1 MGNPLRDRRPPQVFA
16 DGGQRIEIAEEIGNF
31 ERLAR
36 IIEADLA
43 TLEADR
49 LPAQWRKSVVSG
61 ELSFG
66 FLDAQRVVPALRGFA
81 EVEIDAV
88 CQRCLEPFRLPVSVR
103 LRLLFTDEPTAAGVD
118 DGFEIWEQ
126 EEELLRPLDVVEES
140 LIMALPYAPKHAAG
154 EGCAAVSKPEKGATV
169 ELTRPFA
176 ALREQMDGDKSR

>member
-1 MGNPLRDRRPPQVFA
+1 MGNPLYDRRPLRVFA
-16 DGGQRIEIAEEIGNF
+16 ESAQFIEIAEKISSF

-49 LPAQWRKSVVSG
+49 LPAGWRNSVVAG

-66 FLDAQRVVPALRGFA
+66 FLDAQRAVPALRGFA

-88 CQRCLEPFRLPVSVR
+88 CQRCLEPFMLPVSTQ
-103 LRLLFTDEPTAAGVD
+103 LRLLFTDQPGAEGVD
-118 DGFEIWEQ
+118 DGFEVWEL

-154 EGCAAVSKPEKGATV
+154 EGCAAVSKPERGAEV
-169 ELTRPFA
+169 EVSRPFA

>member
-1 MGNPLRDRRPPQVFA
+1 MGNPLRDRRPLRVFA
-16 DGGQRIEIAEEIGNF
+16 ESAQIIEIAEKISGF

-49 LPAQWRKSVVSG
+49 LPAGWRNSVVSG
-61 ELSFG
+61 ELNFG
-66 FLDAQRVVPALRGFA
+66 FLDAQRAVPALRGFA

-88 CQRCLEPFRLPVSVR
+88 CQRCLEPFRLPVSVQ
-103 LRLLFTDEPTAAGVD
+103 LRLVFTDESTVEGED
-118 DGFEIWEQ
+118 DGFEVWEHD
-126 EEELLRPLDVVEES
+126 EELLRPLDVVEES

-154 EGCAAVSKPEKGATV
+154 EGCAVVSKPDKGAVV